1 MRRIVMSRFAA
12 GALLLAFGN
21 ALAAAPPP
29 SNTSSATVQYAFT
42 PDGRADDMIV
52 EAIARARRQVLV
64 QAFSFTH
71 RRIAEA
77 LIMAHGRGV
86 EVVVIADYEQT
97 YQIETSVI
105 GNIAGG
111 GVPVLLDAQHVS
123 AHNKIMVIDGD
134 SAGCAV
140 ITGSYNYTHAAQF
153 RNAENAVILKGNPA
167 LCDAFRRNWSLHQT
181 HSMPYQR

>member
-1 MRRIVMSRFAA
+1 MSPNIVSGFTA
-12 GALLLAFGN
+12 GTLLLVFGN
-21 ALAAAPPP
+21 AVAAAPPLP
-29 SNTSSATVQYAFT
+29 NSGNGTVQYAFT

-52 EAIARARRQVLV
+52 EAIAGARKQVLV

-77 LIMAHGRGV
+77 LIKAHRRAV

-105 GNIAGG
+105 GDIADG
-111 GVPVLLDAQHVS
+111 GVSVLLDAQHAS

-134 SAGCAV
+134 GPGCAV

-167 LCDAFRRNWSLHQT
+167 LCEAFRRNWSLHKT
-181 HSMPYQR
+181 HSLPYQR

>member
-1 MRRIVMSRFAA
+1 MRLSVLSRFTA
-12 GALLLAFGN
+12 GALLLLFGN
-21 ALAAAPPP
+21 VHAAPPVP
-29 SNTSSATVQYAFT
+29 NTNNGTVQYAFT

-52 EAIARARRQVLV
+52 EAIAGARKQVLV
-64 QAFSFTH
+64 QAFRFTH

-77 LIMAHGRGV
+77 LIKVHSRGV

-105 GNIAGG
+105 GNIADG

-123 AHNKIMVIDGD
+123 AHNKIMVIDADG
-134 SAGCAV
+134 AGCAV

-167 LCDAFRRNWSLHQT
+167 LCGAFRRNWSLHKT
-181 HSMPYQR
+181 HSQPYRR